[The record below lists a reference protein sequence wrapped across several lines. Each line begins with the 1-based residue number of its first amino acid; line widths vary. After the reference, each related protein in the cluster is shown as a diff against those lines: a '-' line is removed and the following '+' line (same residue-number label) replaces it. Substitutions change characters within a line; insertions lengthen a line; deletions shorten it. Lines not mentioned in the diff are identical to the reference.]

1 MTLPHLARNAV
12 HYDTIQHVVHAHDW
26 HGNPMQLQTPAELY
40 QALKHQHCYAVYA
53 VMAAGI
59 ALCHDHGV
67 AIDTTQL
74 QHYTPLLN
82 ELVQLPGTAIPAALV
97 QFMQRLDRANE
108 RTARLAIQLCTHGD
122 VLAIHDNDGL
132 FAHTVLRMLARASE
146 MPDIRCVHVHHTA
159 AIPTDTTIVLVTT
172 TVDDNGY
179 AISLPTLPDVPRY
192 VVACSGPSTYA
203 GSIPPHSYH
212 AVVTARGIYR
222 PDRVAQYYR
231 DNDLGG
237 DIISLG

>member
-1 MTLPHLARNAV
+1 MALPHLARNAV
-12 HYDTIQHVVHAHDW
+12 HYDAIQHVVHAHDW
-26 HGNPMQLQTPAELY
+26 HGNPVQLQTPAELY
-40 QALKHQHCYAVYA
+40 QALKHRHCYAAHA

-74 QHYTPLLN
+74 PHYTPLLN
-82 ELVQLPGTAIPAALV
+82 ELLQIPGAAIPAALT
-97 QFMQRLDRANE
+97 QFVQRLDRANE

-122 VLAIHDNDGL
+122 ILAIHDDDGL
-132 FAHTVLRMLARASE
+132 FAHTLMRMLARGSE
-146 MPDIRCVHVHHTA
+146 MFDIQCVHVRQPA
-159 AIPTDTTIVLVTT
+159 AIPSDATIVLVTT
-172 TVDDNGY
+172 TVDAHGY

-192 VVACSGPSTYA
+192 VVACSGPSVYA
-203 GSIPPHSYH
+203 GSTPHSAYH

-222 PDRVAQYYR
+222 PDRVAQYYH
-231 DNDLGG
+231 DNDMGS